1 VTENDS
7 QPTIYLIKVNEKT
20 QDFKLKLTWN
30 LNEIK
35 TITKLDYKQS
45 QSAKQQQVHDSH
57 HDDVLHGL
65 ELLLKNETNSDEKK
79 KYMYQCEKQ
88 FDRDEFL
95 DSMWKLSEQFLKSND
110 RPKFVNYSFEN
121 KKAAN
126 KTSGEAEKTPTK
138 SSNKQQQQQ
147 QQSEL
152 KGLDDNAIVKMMIDY
167 EFDTSNVDKFI
178 ENLQNKLLYLDTV
191 IKILLFHFIQRD
203 FLLRWLL
210 FI

>member
-1 VTENDS
+1 MTDNDS

-45 QSAKQQQVHDSH
+45 SSAKMQQQAHHSH
-57 HDDVLHGL
+57 NDDVLHGL
-65 ELLLKNETNSDEKK
+65 ELLLKSESNDEKK
-79 KYMYQCEKQ
+79 KYIYQCDKQ

-95 DSMWKLSEQFLKSND
+95 DSMWKLSEQFLKSSD

-121 KKAAN
+121 KKAAS
-126 KTSGEAEKTPTK
+126 KSGVDADKTPTK

-147 QQSEL
+147 QQSDP
-152 KGLDDNAIVKMMIDY
+152 KGLDDNAIVKMMIEY

-178 ENLQNKLLYLDTV
+178 ENLQKKLLYLDTV
-191 IKILLFHFIQRD
+191 QNLYFSILFDYRFAINKEC
-203 FLLRWLL
+203 
-210 FI
+210 